1 MALPPGSDP
10 REIAIDTTTDTVYV
24 VDTSADEIS
33 VINGAGCNA
42 TNRWG
47 CTQTSV
53 LLADPSRRAIVGL
66 DGDPCPD
73 PVASGCGQTVKTVHV
88 GAFPDGIAVDP
99 VTDTVYVTNRGDT
112 AGHPGHTV
120 SVIDGATCNG
130 VASSGCGRVATLEV
144 GQGPGWIAL
153 DDATRTAYTAN
164 QAAGTVSVINMAI
177 CDAADT
183 SGCGQ
188 RTPTIAVGQ
197 SPFVLTIDQE
207 LHTAYVASSLHD
219 TVSVVDLDA
228 AACRRQTRL
237 PLGLPHGQGQRAGL
251 GRGRRHRQSQRVHG
265 ESRSRDRLGDRR
277 RHLQLERHGG
287 MRQAGGDRAR
297 RRGSGRCGHRS
308 GHRDGLCRR
317 QWGRHRLDDRRCRV
331 QRRGPG
337 RLPSDAGGDHR
348 RTQSIRHRDRPW
360 PLTHRAADPATGWS
374 SLKCGAYDAARRGTL
389 ATTASPMTHSPWA
402 RSMLPGSRPTSGRQG
417 RRSRTSS
424 DCRRRVSCGLR
435 GKACAV
441 SVISRHRLRGRLG
454 VDRRTAIGPMAC
466 AGHPSR

>member
-1 MALPPGSDP
+1 MVPMGHGGPRRPRGDWLWRPLLVILLAAWAFLFVSPSATLAASAPGRSGTDIVSPTAAVGSGPDGLALDALTHSLYTVDQGGSVSVLDTGRCNAEAAQGCSTERVGTVALPPGSDP

-228 AACRRQTRL
+228 AAC
-237 PLGLPHGQGQRAGL
+237 A
-251 GRGRRHRQSQRVHG
+251 
-265 ESRSRDRLGDRR
+265 
-277 RHLQLERHGG
+277 
-287 MRQAGGDRAR
+287 AAR
-297 RRGSGRCGHRS
+297 RDCRWVSHTARVSALASGVAVDTANRS
-308 GHRDGLCRR
+308 VYMAS
-317 QWGRHRLDDRRCRV
+317 Q
-331 QRRGPG
+331 GPG
-337 RLPSDAGGDHR
+337 TVSVIDAATCNSSDMGGCA
-348 RTQSIRHRDRPW
+348 RPAA
-360 PLTHRAADPATGWS
+360 TVHVGADPAGVAIDQATGTVYVADNG
-374 SLKCGAYDAARRGTL
+374 GATVSMIDAAECNAADQAG
-389 ATTASPMTHSPWA
+389 
-402 RSMLPGSRPTSGRQG
+402 
-417 RRSRTSS
+417 
-424 DCRRRVSCGLR
+424 CRRTPV
-435 GKACAV
+435 AITV
-441 SVISRHRLRGRLG
+441 GRNPFG
-454 VDRRTAIGPMAC
+454 IGIDH
-466 AGHPSR
+466 GR